1 MSQKSHIDYYSS
13 SKLIEAI
20 KGKQF
25 KTKLTGDIDVN
36 QDILIDAIDY
46 FVDKSKK
53 NILDGH
59 LCLLNENEQVTRI
72 PIETFYNIGIS
83 SIILLIDDEQ
93 SICHRLNDRDN
104 AKYDIK
110 MIKNLQDDEKK
121 YAKEIANKLD
131 IPIYVIDLSKDSLTE
146 QINMIEV
153 I

>member
-1 MSQKSHIDYYSS
+1 M
-13 SKLIEAI
+13 IEAI